1 MVFSSTSTRVWYT
14 KNCNNWEAESNSF
27 FHPEQNSSNKI
38 FFTNSSVIIP
48 LKNVSI
54 SEKAVS
60 WWYFSFKTFLCTFKC
75 TDEHTQTLWCK
86 DCGTQKTVLLFV
98 ITFDHIDSTKGPHPV
113 WKMSCYEEENILLLE
128 KMASKVFKTLIDI
141 LPCLFYSHV
150 EKKVSTGLYAVCT
163 KNIVKL
169 LSE

>member
-98 ITFDHIDSTKGPHPV
+98 ITFDHIDSTKGPPSSVKNVMLRGGKHSTSRENGFKSLQNPYRHST
-113 WKMSCYEEENILLLE
+113 MFILQSCGKESIHR
-128 KMASKVFKTLIDI
+128 TL
-141 LPCLFYSHV
+141 CSVY
-150 EKKVSTGLYAVCT
+150 KKHS
-163 KNIVKL
+163 
-169 LSE
+169 

>member
-1 MVFSSTSTRVWYT
+1 MMVF
-14 KNCNNWEAESNSF
+14 F
-27 FHPEQNSSNKI
+27 FQDISMYLQMYRWAH
-38 FFTNSSVIIP
+38 TNIV
-48 LKNVSI
+48 V
-54 SEKAVS
+54 
-60 WWYFSFKTFLCTFKC
+60 
-75 TDEHTQTLWCK
+75 QGLW
-86 DCGTQKTVLLFV
+86 TQKTVLLFV

-128 KMASKVFKTLIDI
+128 KIASKVFKTLIDI